1 MSSLGIKIDQFDVP
15 VCNSFQAKMLNDQL
29 CYEVDL
35 NRFRTNNITRDLELG
50 LVFFMDYN
58 EDRQVSMDVS
68 FHMEHD
74 GSLGSKFD
82 GFDYEENA
90 FIYLNT
96 IGNNFFFHKE
106 CIRFLIFNIFR
117 TNQNE
122 RRRKI

>member
-1 MSSLGIKIDQFDVP
+1 MSSMGIKIDQFDVP

-29 CYEVDL
+29 CFEVDL

-58 EDRQVSMDVS
+58 EDRQVSIDVS
-68 FHMEHD
+68 SHMEHD

-96 IGNNFFFHKE
+96 IGNNFSSTK
-106 CIRFLIFNIFR
+106 NVVDS
-117 TNQNE
+117 
-122 RRRKI
+122 